1 MVEKDRRTQRELE
14 RTQKSKER
22 VGGTR
27 NESRG
32 RVRERV
38 KFVVEAERRKRT
50 VRVGR
55 YLERRKRTRKKR
67 EKRRRTEKSD
77 EKRGERVDEEACERE
92 TRRC

>member
-32 RVRERV
+32 GVRERV

-55 YLERRKRTRKKR
+55 
-67 EKRRRTEKSD
+67 
-77 EKRGERVDEEACERE
+77 
-92 TRRC
+92 